1 MFAEAGEAALTVGVV
16 DLFDDSVIAV
26 VLVDEGLE
34 RFAFGTGF
42 AFAGLTLP
50 PFFLLYGVLLDA
62 LLFEL
67 GLLALTAF
75 LLVVCDVLSREVW
88 PVDLILLSSSLL
100 EALLAVDEFGRDRK
114 WLKGVIK

>member
-1 MFAEAGEAALTVGVV
+1 MFADSDEAALTVGVV

-50 PFFLLYGVLLDA
+50 PFY
-62 LLFEL
+62 
-67 GLLALTAF
+67 
-75 LLVVCDVLSREVW
+75 
-88 PVDLILLSSSLL
+88 
-100 EALLAVDEFGRDRK
+100 
-114 WLKGVIK
+114 